1 MNLVDIIKYLES
13 LFPKENAYDWDNV
26 GIQVGTLNIEA
37 KRVLV
42 TLDVTK
48 EVVKEAIDKKVNM
61 IISHHPLLFN
71 PLDKIIFD
79 TPRGWIIKN
88 LVKHNITVYSAH
100 TNYDTTDGGMNDEFS
115 NLLEMKNVKLLDE
128 IDKIGRYGTIEKMH
142 IIDFISFLK
151 DKLDIE
157 SVKVIGNDDKIVETV
172 GISGGSG
179 SKHMYQAKMRG
190 CNCYL
195 TGDITYH
202 TALDAVGMGIT
213 LIDIGHYA
221 EKIFVKAIIRILSQ
235 QFKEVQF
242 LASEVDT
249 NPYKNY

>member
-1 MNLVDIIKYLES
+1 
-13 LFPKENAYDWDNV
+13 LFPRDNAYEWDNV

-37 KRVLV
+37 KRILV

-48 EVVKEAIDKKVNM
+48 EVVKEAIEKKVNM

-88 LVKHNITVYSAH
+88 LIKHNITVYSAH
-100 TNYDTTDGGMNDEFS
+100 TNYDTTDGGMNDEFAR
-115 NLLEMKNVKLLDE
+115 LLGMENVKLLDE
-128 IDKIGRYGTIEKMH
+128 IDKIGRYGSIEKMH

-157 SVKVIGNDDKIVETV
+157 SVKVIGNDNKFIETV

-190 CNCYL
+190 CDCYL

-213 LIDIGHYA
+213 LIDIGHHA

-235 QFKEVQF
+235 QFKEVEF
-242 LASEVDT
+242 IASEVDT